1 MEKSE
6 ESNREDVIKQY
17 DKNIAAAHEKIQKQI
32 KKKIKEVEMQRKII
46 AILND
51 SNKEGRQKII
61 EALKNKNKNK

>member
-17 DKNIAAAHEKIQKQI
+17 DKNITAAHEKIQKQI
-32 KKKIKEVEMQRKII
+32 KKKIKEVEMQKKII

-51 SNKEGRQKII
+51 SNKAGRQKII
-61 EALKNKNKNK
+61 EALKNKRK